1 VPKRI
6 EDNKKNAEG
15 ACWGRK
21 PNMGIVVQL
30 GQNPGQDQNQ
40 GIPELAEKVAGAC
53 RNRLLEPKAVAVSF
67 NHISEQL
74 GTDPRLILKAVTWL
88 ESQGRV
94 EVRSFR
100 LRSRPHVSIP
110 AVCRIDD
117 LNLCPPADD

>member
-1 VPKRI
+1 
-6 EDNKKNAEG
+6 
-15 ACWGRK
+15 
-21 PNMGIVVQL
+21 MGIVVQF
-30 GQNPGQDQNQ
+30 GQEP

-88 ESQGRV
+88 ESNGRA

-117 LNLCPPADD
+117 VNLCPPEED